1 MVNTELFLG
10 KGFEVIQAENLEP
23 LVQLR
28 QRIFE
33 KARELIGPSAGG
45 AAGSERFFNQFHK
58 YEVRGIALNDFR
70 LALIRYCT
78 AQLDVSSAVFNAF
91 ANAITGL
98 IGPDIVSQKTVN
110 LVIQQPGDPDVVPT
124 HTDAPGNSPFEIIV
138 WLPLVDV
145 HGTKSMYMLDREKS
159 HIALGLIK
167 EQERGYDNYKRYAAQ
182 EGENLHVPWG
192 SACLFWP
199 GLVHGCHLNSENE
212 TRWALN
218 HRYKN
223 LFSPVGDK
231 GLGEYFDLFRLS
243 PLTRMALEY
252 EKEMYG

>member
-1 MVNTELFLG
+1 MVNTELFLER
-10 KGFEVIQAENLEP
+10 GFEVIQAENLEP
-23 LVQLR
+23 LVELR

-33 KARELIGPSAGG
+33 KAQELTGHQAEDI
-45 AAGSERFFNQFHK
+45 EQFFNQFHR
-58 YEVRGIALNDFR
+58 YEIRGTALNDIR

-91 ANAITGL
+91 ADTITGL

-110 LVIQQPGDPDVVPT
+110 LVVQQPDDPDVVPT
-124 HTDAPGNSPFEIIV
+124 HRDSPENSPFEIII

-145 HGTKSMYMLDREKS
+145 YGTKSMYLLDREKT
-159 HIALGLIK
+159 HIALDLIK
-167 EQERGYDNYKRYAAQ
+167 EQETGYANFKRYAAQ
-182 EGENLHVPWG
+182 EGENLYVPWG

-199 GLVHGCHLNSENE
+199 GLVHGCHLNSETE

-223 LFSPVGDK
+223 LFSPLGTK
-231 GLGEYFDLFRLS
+231 GLTEYFNMFRLS
-243 PLTRMALEY
+243 PLARMALEY
-252 EKEMYG
+252 EKETYA